1 MSEVTHVNWLK
12 GKSLSRVTIKEK
24 KGNLHYCLVRE
35 LRNTELDGQCDAC
48 AKRHSNANL
57 VCAMTRK
64 VQSYATEPIFY
75 NFLTR
80 KPVPGEWE
88 LVDVET
94 FNSSLGREVWRLNAP
109 VAATPTGARLVG
121 SSTD

>member
-12 GKSLSRVTIKEK
+12 GVSLSRVTIKERV
-24 KGNLHYCLVRE
+24 GNVVYCVVRE
-35 LRNTELDGQCDAC
+35 LQNTELDGQCDSC

-57 VCAMTRK
+57 LCAMTQK
-64 VQSYATEPIFY
+64 QPSYATEPIFY
-75 NFLTR
+75 DFHTR

-94 FNSSLGREVWRLNAP
+94 FKASLGREVWRLNAA
-109 VAATPTGARLVG
+109 VAATPTGAKLIG